1 MDRVAE
7 EKMDAVFSRILNEY
21 DAPFPLRNNT

>member
-7 EKMDAVFSRILNEY
+7 DKMDAVFSRILNEY
-21 DAPFPLRNNT
+21 DVQSHLHSDT

>member
-7 EKMDAVFSRILNEY
+7 DKMDAVFSRILNEY
-21 DAPFPLRNNT
+21 DVPLHLHSNT